1 MKRFTAGYLFSIL
14 SALLT
19 ALLGVFIFAN
29 FTQAQ
34 TPAVV
39 APNAAKT
46 EEKKPETAE
55 KTERSYLRVD
65 ETDEGKSR
73 ALQTAIVQ
81 YVGKPGSAFAGQEVD
96 LVGVVHIGQ
105 EEYYQELKKRLA
117 TYDTVLYELVAPDG
131 TRIRPEDL
139 EKRRSVLASMQS
151 GMKDM
156 LNLEY
161 QLEKIDY
168 MATNFRHADMSPE
181 EFAEDFSR
189 RGDSIWKMGARM
201 MGAGM
206 ATNAASGGEAGLL
219 LALFSD
225 DRARRMKQ
233 VMARQM
239 VDIETVTS
247 GMNDENGEDTL
258 IQGRNA
264 KAFRILREELEQGTE
279 KIAVFYGAGHLLDM
293 AKRLEKNFEMKYVKT
308 EWLDGWDLT
317 RN

>member
-1 MKRFTAGYLFSIL
+1 MKRHTTGYLFFV
-14 SALLT
+14 
-19 ALLGVFIFAN
+19 LLGEFLFVNVACAQPPAAVAPEVAK
-29 FTQAQ
+29 TDKKSQ
-34 TPAVV
+34 TP
-39 APNAAKT
+39 
-46 EEKKPETAE
+46 E

-65 ETDEGKSR
+65 ETEEGKSR

-81 YVGKPGSAFAGQEVD
+81 YVGKPGSPFAGQEVD

-105 EEYYQELKKRLA
+105 AEYYQELKKRLA

-139 EKRRSVLASMQS
+139 EKRRSILASMQS

-181 EFAEDFSR
+181 EFAKDFNR

-206 ATNAASGGEAGLL
+206 ATNAANGGEAGLL

-239 VDIETVTS
+239 VDIDTVTA
-247 GMNDENGEDTL
+247 GMSDENGEDTL

-264 KAFRILREELEQGTE
+264 KAFGILRDELEQG
-279 KIAVFYGAGHLLDM
+279 KKRVAVFYGAGHLLDM
-293 AKRLEKNFEMKYVKT
+293 AKRLEKNFEMTYVKT